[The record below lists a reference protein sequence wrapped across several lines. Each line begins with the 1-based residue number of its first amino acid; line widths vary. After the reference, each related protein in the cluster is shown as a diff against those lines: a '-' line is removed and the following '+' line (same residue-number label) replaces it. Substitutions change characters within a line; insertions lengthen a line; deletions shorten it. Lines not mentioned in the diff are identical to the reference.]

1 MNNNNIM
8 EVIRKLQGHQQGLT
22 LSGILQGYKGD
33 I

>member
-1 MNNNNIM
+1 MNDNNIM

-22 LSGILQGYKGD
+22 LSGIQQSYRED